1 MQFPKWRLQLRRL
14 DSDRLVHSLKT
25 AIALLFGLLIS
36 YLFKLPLQGR
46 WVVIT
51 ILVVMC
57 AQSRVGA
64 ILQKSYMRF
73 LGTVIGASVASLTL
87 WLIYPNVAFTILI
100 LCLATAVF
108 SYIADSPSTWSEAG
122 PLGAVTLIIIVISP
136 NPNFY
141 TVMSRFL
148 EINLGIIIAL
158 LVSRFIWPLHS
169 RTQLRYILMDTLQHL
184 KDLAQKLEEFTPTS
198 DDTNEKPQE
207 FFENKILNNIGIQ
220 KKLFKEVMS
229 ESFGRSNLNA
239 TFKNIL
245 EAEREILRCITLMRN
260 ALMNFS
266 DQNILIFNQHA
277 EIQKIYQITQDLFQR
292 GIDSLK
298 SNDKEEQVQSLENF
312 SDWKKELKIQLKYL
326 EINQSDQF
334 AIDLFIF
341 SADRLLVQLRTL
353 ILLIKKVKK

>member
-1 MQFPKWRLQLRRL
+1 MQFTQWRVQLRRL
-14 DSDRLVHSLKT
+14 DNDRLVHSLKT

-87 WLIYPNVAFTILI
+87 WLVYPNVALTIFI
-100 LCLATAVF
+100 LCIATAVF

-148 EINLGIIIAL
+148 EINLGIVIAL

-169 RTQLRYILMDTLQHL
+169 RTQLRSILIDTLQNL
-184 KDLAQKLEEFTPTS
+184 KDLAQKLEELTFTNDGNIS
-198 DDTNEKPQE
+198 KPQDIL
-207 FFENKILNNIGIQ
+207 ENKILNNIGVQ

-229 ESFGRSNLNA
+229 ESFGRSNLGE

-245 EAEREILRCITLMRN
+245 NTEREMLRCVTLMRN

-266 DQNILIFNQHA
+266 EQTILIFNQHA
-277 EIQKIYQITQDLFQR
+277 EIQKIYQITQDLFQKNVD
-292 GIDSLK
+292 ILK
-298 SNDKEEQVQSLENF
+298 GKDISQTIESLERCSN
-312 SDWKKELKIQLKYL
+312 WKNEIKIQFKSL
-326 EINQSDQF
+326 ELNRSDQF
-334 AIDLFIF
+334 AMDLFFF
-341 SADRLLVQLRTL
+341 SADRLLIQLHSL
-353 ILLIKKVKK
+353 IILIKKF

>member
-1 MQFPKWRLQLRRL
+1 MQIAQWRHQFRKL

-87 WLIYPNVAFTILI
+87 WLVYPNVALTILI
-100 LCLATAVF
+100 LCVATAVF

-122 PLGAVTLIIIVISP
+122 PLGAVTLIIIVISQ

-141 TVMSRFL
+141 TVISRFL

-169 RTQLRYILMDTLQHL
+169 RTQLRYILIDTLQNL
-184 KDLAQKLEEFTPTS
+184 KDLAQQLEEFTPTNEAK
-198 DDTNEKPQE
+198 NEKSSE
-207 FFENKILNNIGIQ
+207 FFENKILNNIGVQ

-229 ESFGRSNLNA
+229 ESFGRSNLGII
-239 TFKNIL
+239 FKNIL
-245 EAEREILRCITLMRN
+245 EAEREILRCVTLMRN

-266 DQNILIFNQHA
+266 EQNILLFNQHA
-277 EIQKIYQITQDLFQR
+277 EIQKIYQITQALFLR
-292 GIDSLK
+292 SIGILKRKNKEQEVEVENFPNWKEIKFQLK
-298 SNDKEEQVQSLENF
+298 S
-312 SDWKKELKIQLKYL
+312 L

-341 SADRLLVQLRTL
+341 SAERLLVQLHTL
-353 ILLIKKVKK
+353 ISLIKQV

>member
-1 MQFPKWRLQLRRL
+1 MQFTQWQLQLHKL
-14 DSDRLVHSLKT
+14 NSDRIIHSLKT
-25 AIALLFGLLIS
+25 AIALLFGLLVS

-73 LGTVIGASVASLTL
+73 LGSVIGASVASLML
-87 WLIYPNVAFTILI
+87 WLVYPNVVFTILI
-100 LCLATAVF
+100 LCIATAVF

-122 PLGAVTLIIIVISP
+122 PLGAVTLIIIVISQ

-141 TVMSRFL
+141 TVVSRFL
-148 EINLGIIIAL
+148 EINLGIVIAL

-169 RTQLRYILMDTLQHL
+169 RTKLRYILIDTLQNQ
-184 KDLAQKLEEFTPTS
+184 KNLAQQLEEFTFS
-198 DDTNEKPQE
+198 YDDKSEKPYE
-207 FFENKILNNIGIQ
+207 VFENKILNNIGIQ
-220 KKLFKEVMS
+220 KKLFQEVMS
-229 ESFGRSNLNA
+229 ESFGRSNLSQA
-239 TFKNIL
+239 FKNIL
-245 EAEREILRCITLMRN
+245 DAEREILRCITLMRN

-277 EIQKIYQITQDLFQR
+277 EVQKIYQLIQDLFQK
-292 GIDSLK
+292 SLDILK
-298 SNDKEEQVQSLENF
+298 KKDEEQAVEIIEVF
-312 SDWKKELKIQLKYL
+312 SDWKKEIKFQLKSL

-341 SADRLLVQLRTL
+341 SAEQLLVQLRTL
-353 ILLIKKVKK
+353 ISLIKKV

>member
-1 MQFPKWRLQLRRL
+1 MQFAQWQFQLRRL
-14 DSDRLVHSLKT
+14 DSDRFVHSLKT

-73 LGTVIGASVASLTL
+73 LGTIIGASVASLTL
-87 WLIYPNVAFTILI
+87 WLVYPNVAFTILI
-100 LCLATAVF
+100 LCVATAVF

-141 TVMSRFL
+141 TVMSRFS

-169 RTQLRYILMDTLQHL
+169 RTQLRYILIDTLQNL
-184 KDLAQKLEEFTPTS
+184 KALDQKLEEFTS
-198 DDTNEKPQE
+198 TNKDNNGPQE
-207 FFENKILNNIGIQ
+207 IFENKILNNIGVQ

-229 ESFGRSNLNA
+229 ESFGRSNLGE

-245 EAEREILRCITLMRN
+245 DAEREILRCITLIRN
-260 ALMNFS
+260 ALMSFS
-266 DQNILIFNQHA
+266 DQTVLIFNQHA

-292 GIDSLK
+292 GIDGLK
-298 SNDKEEQVQSLENF
+298 GKYKEQEIEVLENS
-312 SDWKKELKIQLKYL
+312 SDWKKEIKSQLRSS
-326 EINQSDQF
+326 ETNQSDQF

-341 SADRLLVQLRTL
+341 SAERLLVQLHTL
-353 ILLIKKVKK
+353 IILIKKV

>member
-1 MQFPKWRLQLRRL
+1 MQFPKWWYQLRAL
-14 DSDRLVHSLKT
+14 ESDRVIHSLKT
-25 AIALLFGLLIS
+25 AIALLVGLLIS

-73 LGTVIGASVASLTL
+73 IGTVIGACFACLTI
-87 WLIYPNVAFTILI
+87 WLVYPNVVFTILI
-100 LCLATAVF
+100 LCVATAVF

-122 PLGAVTLIIIVISP
+122 PLGAVTLIIIVISQ

-141 TVMSRFL
+141 TVISRFL

-169 RTQLRYILMDTLQHL
+169 RTQLRYMLIDTLQNL
-184 KDLAQKLEEFTPTS
+184 KELAQQLEKFTLTNE
-198 DDTNEKPQE
+198 DTNEKSSD

-229 ESFGRSNLNA
+229 ESFGRSNLGVS
-239 TFKNIL
+239 FKNIL
-245 EAEREILRCITLMRN
+245 DAERETLRCITLMRN
-260 ALMNFS
+260 ALMKFS

-277 EIQKIYQITQDLFQR
+277 EIQKIYQMIQELFLRNINILKGKDKTQESEVVEVLPDWKEIKFQ
-292 GIDSLK
+292 LK
-298 SNDKEEQVQSLENF
+298 S
-312 SDWKKELKIQLKYL
+312 L
-326 EINQSDQF
+326 EIKHTDQF

-341 SADRLLVQLRTL
+341 SADRLLIQLHTL
-353 ILLIKKVKK
+353 IILLKKV

>member
-1 MQFPKWRLQLRRL
+1 MQLTQWRHQLSKL
-14 DSDRLVHSLKT
+14 DNDRLVHSLKT

-36 YLFKLPLQGR
+36 YVFKLPLQGR

-87 WLIYPNVAFTILI
+87 WLVYPNVALTIFI
-100 LCLATAVF
+100 LCVATAVF

-169 RTQLRYILMDTLQHL
+169 HTQLRSILIDSLQNL
-184 KDLAQKLEEFTPTS
+184 KDLAKKLEEFPF
-198 DDTNEKPQE
+198 TNDETIPKLQNNL
-207 FFENKILNNIGIQ
+207 ENKILNNIGIQ

-229 ESFGRSNLNA
+229 ESFGRSSLGEN
-239 TFKNIL
+239 FKSIL
-245 EAEREILRCITLMRN
+245 DIEREMLRCITLMRN
-260 ALMNFS
+260 ALNNFS
-266 DQNILIFNQHA
+266 DPTIRIFNQHA
-277 EIQKIYQITQDLFQR
+277 EIQKVYQITQDLFQN
-292 GIDSLK
+292 IIENLK
-298 SNDKEEQVQSLENF
+298 GNDPEHVVESLESYTN
-312 SDWKKELKIQLKYL
+312 WKKEIKIQFKSL
-326 EINQSDQF
+326 ELNRSDQF
-334 AIDLFIF
+334 AMDLFIF
-341 SADRLLVQLRTL
+341 SADRLLVQLQRLT
-353 ILLIKKVKK
+353 ILIKKF

>member
-1 MQFPKWRLQLRRL
+1 MQFTKWWYQLRTL
-14 DSDRLVHSLKT
+14 DSDRVIHSLKT

-73 LGTVIGASVASLTL
+73 IGTVIGASFASLTI
-87 WLIYPNVAFTILI
+87 WLVYPNIVFTILI
-100 LCLATAVF
+100 LCVATAVF

-122 PLGAVTLIIIVISP
+122 PLGAVTLIIIVISQ

-141 TVMSRFL
+141 TVISRFL

-169 RTQLRYILMDTLQHL
+169 RTQLRYILIDTLQNL
-184 KDLAQKLEEFTPTS
+184 KELAQQLEKFTL
-198 DDTNEKPQE
+198 TNEDTSEKSSE
-207 FFENKILNNIGIQ
+207 IFENKVLNNIGVQ

-229 ESFGRSNLNA
+229 ESFGRSNLGVS
-239 TFKNIL
+239 FKNIL
-245 EAEREILRCITLMRN
+245 DAEREILRCITLMRN
-260 ALMNFS
+260 ALMKFS
-266 DQNILIFNQHA
+266 DQTILIFNQHS
-277 EIQKIYQITQDLFQR
+277 EIQKIYLVIQILFLRSIDILR
-292 GIDSLK
+292 GKDKVREVEVVENLPDWKEIKFQLK
-298 SNDKEEQVQSLENF
+298 S
-312 SDWKKELKIQLKYL
+312 L
-326 EINQSDQF
+326 EIKQFDQF

-341 SADRLLVQLRTL
+341 SADRLLIQLHTL
-353 ILLIKKVKK
+353 IILLKKV

>member
-1 MQFPKWRLQLRRL
+1 MQLTQWRHQFRRL
-14 DSDRLVHSLKT
+14 DNDRLVHSLKT

-73 LGTVIGASVASLTL
+73 LGTVIGAGVASLTL
-87 WLIYPNVAFTILI
+87 WLVYPNVVLTIFI
-100 LCLATAVF
+100 LCVATAVF

-136 NPNFY
+136 SPNFY

-169 RTQLRYILMDTLQHL
+169 RTQLRSILIDTLQNL
-184 KDLAQKLEEFTPTS
+184 KDLAQKLEDFTF
-198 DDTNEKPQE
+198 TNDENIPKPQDIL
-207 FFENKILNNIGIQ
+207 ENKILNNIGTQ

-229 ESFGRSNLNA
+229 ESFGRSKLDE

-245 EAEREILRCITLMRN
+245 NIEREMLRCITLMRN

-266 DQNILIFNQHA
+266 DQTFLIFNQHV
-277 EIQKIYQITQDLFQR
+277 EIQKIYQITQDLFQKN
-292 GIDSLK
+292 IEALK
-298 SNDKEEQVQSLENF
+298 NKNIEQAIEDVDRFSNRKSQIKSQFKALEF
-312 SDWKKELKIQLKYL
+312 DR
-326 EINQSDQF
+326 SDQF
-334 AIDLFIF
+334 AMDLFIF
-341 SADRLLVQLRTL
+341 SADRLLIQLQTL
-353 ILLIKKVKK
+353 IILIKKF

>member
-1 MQFPKWRLQLRRL
+1 MKLTQWRYQLRRL
-14 DSDRLVHSLKT
+14 DGDRLVHSLKT

-87 WLIYPNVAFTILI
+87 WLVYPNVVFTILI
-100 LCLATAVF
+100 LCVATAVF

-169 RTQLRYILMDTLQHL
+169 RTQLRYILIDTLGNL
-184 KDLAQKLEEFTPTS
+184 KDLAQKLEEFIPTN
-198 DDTNEKPQE
+198 DDNVKPQE
-207 FFENKILNNIGIQ
+207 VSENKVLNNIGIQ
-220 KKLFKEVMS
+220 KKLFKEVIS
-229 ESFGRSNLNA
+229 ESFGRSNLDE

-245 EAEREILRCITLMRN
+245 DAERETLRCITLMRN

-277 EIQKIYQITQDLFQR
+277 EVQKIYQITQSLFQR
-292 GIDSLK
+292 GIDSLRGK
-298 SNDKEEQVQSLENF
+298 DKEQEIESLENF
-312 SDWKKELKIQLKYL
+312 SDWKKEIKFQFKSL

-341 SADRLLVQLRTL
+341 SADRLLVQLHTL
-353 ILLIKKVKK
+353 IILIKKV

>member
-1 MQFPKWRLQLRRL
+1 MQIAQWRHQLRRL
-14 DSDRLVHSLKT
+14 DNDRLVHSLKT
-25 AIALLFGLLIS
+25 AVALLLSLLIS

-64 ILQKSYMRF
+64 ILQKSYMRI
-73 LGTVIGASVASLTL
+73 LGTIMGASIASLTL
-87 WLIYPNVAFTILI
+87 WLIYPNVTFTILI
-100 LCLATAVF
+100 LCMATAVF
-108 SYIADSPSTWSEAG
+108 SYIADSPSALSEAG
-122 PLGAVTLIIIVISP
+122 PLGAVTLIIILISP

-169 RTQLRYILMDTLQHL
+169 RTKLRYILIDTLQNF
-184 KDLAQKLEEFTPTS
+184 KNLAQKLEEFTHAN
-198 DDTNEKPQE
+198 DDSTKKPPE
-207 FFENKILNNIGIQ
+207 FFENRILNNIGIQ

-229 ESFGRSNLNA
+229 ESFGRSNLGE
-239 TFKNIL
+239 TFKSIL
-245 EAEREILRCITLMRN
+245 DGEREILRCITLMRN

-266 DQNILIFNQHA
+266 DQDILIFSQHV
-277 EIQKIYQITQDLFQR
+277 EVQKIYQIIQDLFQKN
-292 GIDSLK
+292 IDSLK
-298 SNDKEEQVQSLENF
+298 DKDKEQEVKCLEKF
-312 SDWKKELKIQLKYL
+312 SDWRKEIKFQLKSL
-326 EINQSDQF
+326 EINQPEQF

-353 ILLIKKVKK
+353 IILIKKF

>member
-1 MQFPKWRLQLRRL
+1 MQFIQWRHQLHRL

-87 WLIYPNVAFTILI
+87 CVYPNVAFTILI
-100 LCLATAVF
+100 LCVATAVF

-136 NPNFY
+136 DPNFY

-169 RTQLRYILMDTLQHL
+169 RTQLRYILIDTLQNL
-184 KDLAQKLEEFTPTS
+184 KALAQKLEEFTFTNS
-198 DDTNEKPQE
+198 DDNNTKPQE
-207 FFENKILNNIGIQ
+207 IFENKILNNIGIQ

-229 ESFGRSNLNA
+229 ESFGRSNLEK

-245 EAEREILRCITLMRN
+245 DAEREILRCITLMRN
-260 ALMNFS
+260 TLMDFS
-266 DQNILIFNQHA
+266 DQNILIFNQHSK
-277 EIQKIYQITQDLFQR
+277 IQKVYQITQDLFQR
-292 GIDSLK
+292 SIDSLK
-298 SNDKEEQVQSLENF
+298 SKGEDQIEGLEEF
-312 SDWKKELKIQLKYL
+312 SGWKKEIKLQLNSL

-341 SADRLLVQLRTL
+341 SADRLLVQLHTL
-353 ILLIKKVKK
+353 IILIKKV

>member
-1 MQFPKWRLQLRRL
+1 MQFPKWWYQLRAL
-14 DSDRLVHSLKT
+14 ESDRVIHSLKT
-25 AIALLFGLLIS
+25 AIALLVGLLIS

-73 LGTVIGASVASLTL
+73 IGTVIGACFACLTI
-87 WLIYPNVAFTILI
+87 WLVYPNVVFTLLF
-100 LCLATAVF
+100 LCVATAVF
-108 SYIADSPSTWSEAG
+108 SYIADCPSTWSEAG
-122 PLGAVTLIIIVISP
+122 PLGAVTLIIIVISQ

-141 TVMSRFL
+141 TVISRFL

-169 RTQLRYILMDTLQHL
+169 RTQLRYMLIDTLQNL
-184 KDLAQKLEEFTPTS
+184 KELAQQLEKFTLTNE
-198 DDTNEKPQE
+198 DTNEKSSD

-229 ESFGRSNLNA
+229 ESFGRSNLGVS
-239 TFKNIL
+239 FKNIL
-245 EAEREILRCITLMRN
+245 DAERETLRCITLMRN
-260 ALMNFS
+260 ALMKFS

-277 EIQKIYQITQDLFQR
+277 EIQKIYQMIQELFLRNINILKGKDKTQESEVVEVLPDWKEIKFQ
-292 GIDSLK
+292 LK
-298 SNDKEEQVQSLENF
+298 S
-312 SDWKKELKIQLKYL
+312 L
-326 EINQSDQF
+326 EIKHTDQF

-341 SADRLLVQLRTL
+341 SADRLLIQLHTL
-353 ILLIKKVKK
+353 IILLKKV

>member
-1 MQFPKWRLQLRRL
+1 MQFTQWRRPLRRI

-87 WLIYPNVAFTILI
+87 WLVYPNVALTIFI
-100 LCLATAVF
+100 LCIATAVF

-148 EINLGIIIAL
+148 EINLGIVIAL

-169 RTQLRYILMDTLQHL
+169 RTQLRSILIDTLQNL
-184 KDLAQKLEEFTPTS
+184 KELAQKLEERTFTNDGNIS
-198 DDTNEKPQE
+198 KPQDIL
-207 FFENKILNNIGIQ
+207 ENKILNNIGVQ

-229 ESFGRSNLNA
+229 ESFGRSNLGE
-239 TFKNIL
+239 TFRNIL
-245 EAEREILRCITLMRN
+245 NIEREMLRCITLMRN

-266 DQNILIFNQHA
+266 EQTILIFIQHA
-277 EIQKIYQITQDLFQR
+277 EIQKIYQITQDLFKR
-292 GIDSLK
+292 NIDILK
-298 SNDKEEQVQSLENF
+298 GKDTAQTVESLESCSN
-312 SDWKKELKIQLKYL
+312 WKNELKMQFKSL
-326 EINQSDQF
+326 ELNRSDQF
-334 AIDLFIF
+334 AMDLFIF
-341 SADRLLVQLRTL
+341 SADRLLIQLHSM
-353 ILLIKKVKK
+353 INLIKKF

>member
-1 MQFPKWRLQLRRL
+1 MQFAQWQLWLRKL

-73 LGTVIGASVASLTL
+73 LGTVIGASFAGLTL
-87 WLIYPNVAFTILI
+87 WLIYPNVALTILI

-169 RTQLRYILMDTLQHL
+169 RTQLRYILIDTLQNL
-184 KDLAQKLEEFTPTS
+184 KDLAQKLEEFRPIS
-198 DDTNEKPQE
+198 DDHEKPQE

-229 ESFGRSNLNA
+229 ESFGRSNLSE

-245 EAEREILRCITLMRN
+245 DAEREILRCITLMRN
-260 ALMNFS
+260 GLMNFS
-266 DQNILIFNQHA
+266 DQTILIFNQHA
-277 EIQKIYQITQDLFQR
+277 EVQKIYQITQNLFQR
-292 GIDSLK
+292 SIDSLK
-298 SNDKEEQVQSLENF
+298 GKDTEEQVESLENF
-312 SDWKKELKIQLKYL
+312 SNWKKEIKFQLKSL
-326 EINQSDQF
+326 ELNQADQF

-341 SADRLLVQLRTL
+341 SADRLLVQLLTL
-353 ILLIKKVKK
+353 IFLIKKV

>member
-1 MQFPKWRLQLRRL
+1 MQFTQWRHSFRNL
-14 DSDRLVHSLKT
+14 DNDRVVHSLKT

-36 YLFKLPLQGR
+36 YSFKLPLQGR

-73 LGTVIGASVASLTL
+73 IGTVIGASVACLTL
-87 WLIYPNVAFTILI
+87 WLVYPNVALTIFI
-100 LCLATAVF
+100 LCIATAVF
-108 SYIADSPSTWSEAG
+108 SYIADSPSNWSEAG
-122 PLGAVTLIIIVISP
+122 PLGAVTLIIIVISQ

-141 TVMSRFL
+141 TVLSRFL

-169 RTQLRYILMDTLQHL
+169 RTQLRSILIDTLQNL
-184 KDLAQKLEEFTPTS
+184 KDLAQKLEEFTFTHDEDIPKFQ
-198 DDTNEKPQE
+198 DIL
-207 FFENKILNNIGIQ
+207 ENKILNNIGIQ

-229 ESFGRSNLNA
+229 ESFGRSNLGK

-245 EAEREILRCITLMRN
+245 DTEREMLRCIILMRN

-266 DQNILIFNQHA
+266 DQTILVFNQHA
-277 EIQKIYQITQDLFQR
+277 QIQKIYQITQDLFQNN
-292 GIDSLK
+292 IENLK
-298 SNDKEEQVQSLENF
+298 GKDTKQTIQSLERPSN
-312 SDWKKELKIQLKYL
+312 WKEEIKIQFKSL
-326 EINQSDQF
+326 ELSRSDQF

-341 SADRLLVQLRTL
+341 SADRLLVQLHTL
-353 ILLIKKVKK
+353 TTLIKKF

>member
-1 MQFPKWRLQLRRL
+1 MQFAQWQLRLRRL
-14 DSDRLVHSLKT
+14 DSDRLIHSLKT

-87 WLIYPNVAFTILI
+87 WLVYPNVAFTILI
-100 LCLATAVF
+100 LCIATAIF

-136 NPNFY
+136 NPNFN

-169 RTQLRYILMDTLQHL
+169 RTQLRYILIDTLQNL
-184 KDLAQKLEEFTPTS
+184 KAFAQKLEEFTSTK
-198 DDTNEKPQE
+198 DDNNDKPQE
-207 FFENKILNNIGIQ
+207 VLENNILNNIGIQ

-229 ESFGRSNLNA
+229 ESFGRSNLSE

-245 EAEREILRCITLMRN
+245 DAEREILRCITLMRN

-266 DQNILIFNQHA
+266 DQTILIFNQHA

-292 GIDSLK
+292 SIDSLK
-298 SNDKEEQVQSLENF
+298 SKYKDQETEVLENS
-312 SDWKKELKIQLKYL
+312 SDWKKEIKSQFRSL

-341 SADRLLVQLRTL
+341 SAERLLVQLHTL
-353 ILLIKKVKK
+353 IILIKKV

>member
-1 MQFPKWRLQLRRL
+1 MQFTQWRHQLRRL
-14 DSDRLVHSLKT
+14 DNDRLVHSLKT

-87 WLIYPNVAFTILI
+87 WLVYPNVALTIFI
-100 LCLATAVF
+100 LCIATAIF

-148 EINLGIIIAL
+148 EINLGIVIAL

-169 RTQLRYILMDTLQHL
+169 LTQLRSILIDTLQNL
-184 KDLAQKLEEFTPTS
+184 KGLAQKLQELTFTNDGNIFKS
-198 DDTNEKPQE
+198 QDIL
-207 FFENKILNNIGIQ
+207 ENKILNNIGVQ

-229 ESFGRSNLNA
+229 ESFGRSNLGE
-239 TFKNIL
+239 TFRNIL
-245 EAEREILRCITLMRN
+245 NIEREMLRCITLMRN

-266 DQNILIFNQHA
+266 EQTILIFIQHA
-277 EIQKIYQITQDLFQR
+277 EIQKIYQITQDLFIKN
-292 GIDSLK
+292 IDILK
-298 SNDKEEQVQSLENF
+298 GKDTAQIVESLESCSN
-312 SDWKKELKIQLKYL
+312 WKNELKIQFKSLGL
-326 EINQSDQF
+326 NRSDQF
-334 AIDLFIF
+334 AMDLFIF
-341 SADRLLVQLRTL
+341 SADRLLIQLHSM
-353 ILLIKKVKK
+353 INLIKKF

>member
-1 MQFPKWRLQLRRL
+1 MQFTQWRHQLRRL
-14 DSDRLVHSLKT
+14 DNDRLVHSLKT

-73 LGTVIGASVASLTL
+73 LGTVIGASFASLTL
-87 WLIYPNVAFTILI
+87 WLVYPNVALTIFI
-100 LCLATAVF
+100 LCIATAAF

-141 TVMSRFL
+141 TVISRFL
-148 EINLGIIIAL
+148 EINLGIVIAL

-169 RTQLRYILMDTLQHL
+169 RTQLRAILIDTLQNL
-184 KDLAQKLEEFTPTS
+184 KGLAQKLEEPIFTNGGNILKTQ
-198 DDTNEKPQE
+198 DIL
-207 FFENKILNNIGIQ
+207 ENKILNNIGVQ

-229 ESFGRSNLNA
+229 ESFGRSNLGEA
-239 TFKNIL
+239 FKNIL
-245 EAEREILRCITLMRN
+245 NTEREMLRCITLMRN

-266 DQNILIFNQHA
+266 EQTMLIFNQHA
-277 EIQKIYQITQDLFQR
+277 EIQKIYQITQDLYQKN
-292 GIDSLK
+292 IDILK
-298 SNDKEEQVQSLENF
+298 GKDMSQTVESVESYSNWKHEIKIQFKSLELNR
-312 SDWKKELKIQLKYL
+312 
-326 EINQSDQF
+326 SDQF
-334 AIDLFIF
+334 AMDLFIF
-341 SADRLLVQLRTL
+341 SADRLLIQLHSL
-353 ILLIKKVKK
+353 IILIKKF

>member
-1 MQFPKWRLQLRRL
+1 MQFPKWQIKLRRL
-14 DSDRLVHSLKT
+14 DNDRMVHSLKT

-64 ILQKSYMRF
+64 ILQKSYMRI
-73 LGTVIGASVASLTL
+73 LGTIMGASVASLTL
-87 WLIYPNVAFTILI
+87 WLVYPNVAFTILI

-108 SYIADSPSTWSEAG
+108 SYIADSPSTLSEAG
-122 PLGAVTLIIIVISP
+122 PLGAVTLIIILISQ

-141 TVMSRFL
+141 TVISRFL

-169 RTQLRYILMDTLQHL
+169 RTQLRYILIDTLQNL
-184 KDLAQKLEEFTPTS
+184 KNLAQKLEEFRI
-198 DDTNEKPQE
+198 TNDVNSEKPQD

-229 ESFGRSNLNA
+229 ESFGRSNLNE
-239 TFKNIL
+239 TFKSIL
-245 EAEREILRCITLMRN
+245 DAEREILRCITLMRN
-260 ALMNFS
+260 ALVNFS
-266 DQNILIFNQHA
+266 DQNILIFNQNA
-277 EIQKIYQITQDLFQR
+277 EIQKIYQITQTLFQR
-292 GIDSLK
+292 AIDSL
-298 SNDKEEQVQSLENF
+298 NRIDKGQEVEILENF
-312 SDWKKELKIQLKYL
+312 SDWNEVKFQLKSL
-326 EINQSDQF
+326 EINPSEQF
-334 AIDLFIF
+334 AIDLFMF
-341 SADRLLVQLRTL
+341 SADRLIVQLHTL
-353 ILLIKKVKK
+353 IILIKKV

>member
-1 MQFPKWRLQLRRL
+1 MQFIQWRHQLRRL

-87 WLIYPNVAFTILI
+87 WLVYPNVAFTILI
-100 LCLATAVF
+100 LCVATAVF

-136 NPNFY
+136 DPNFY

-169 RTQLRYILMDTLQHL
+169 RTQLRYILIDTLQNL
-184 KDLAQKLEEFTPTS
+184 KALAQKLEELTFTNS
-198 DDTNEKPQE
+198 DDNNTKPQE
-207 FFENKILNNIGIQ
+207 IFENKILNNIGIQ

-229 ESFGRSNLNA
+229 ESFGRSNLDE

-245 EAEREILRCITLMRN
+245 DAEREILRCITLMRN
-260 ALMNFS
+260 ALMDFS
-266 DQNILIFNQHA
+266 DQNILIFNQHSK
-277 EIQKIYQITQDLFQR
+277 IQKVYQITQDLFQR
-292 GIDSLK
+292 SIDSLK
-298 SNDKEEQVQSLENF
+298 SKDEDQTVEGLEEF
-312 SDWKKELKIQLKYL
+312 SGLKKEIKLQLKFL

-341 SADRLLVQLRTL
+341 SADRLLVQLQML
-353 ILLIKKVKK
+353 IILIKKV

>member
-1 MQFPKWRLQLRRL
+1 MQFIQWRHQLRRL

-87 WLIYPNVAFTILI
+87 WLVYPNVAFTILI
-100 LCLATAVF
+100 LCVATAVF

-136 NPNFY
+136 DPNFY

-169 RTQLRYILMDTLQHL
+169 RTQLRYILIDTLQNL
-184 KDLAQKLEEFTPTS
+184 KALAQKLEEFTFTSS
-198 DDTNEKPQE
+198 DDNNTKPQE
-207 FFENKILNNIGIQ
+207 IFENKILNNIGIQ

-229 ESFGRSNLNA
+229 ESFGRSNLEK

-245 EAEREILRCITLMRN
+245 DSEREVLRCITLMRN
-260 ALMNFS
+260 ALMDFS

-277 EIQKIYQITQDLFQR
+277 KIQKVYQITQDLFQR
-292 GIDSLK
+292 SIDSLK
-298 SNDKEEQVQSLENF
+298 SKDEDQTVEGLEEF
-312 SDWKKELKIQLKYL
+312 SAWKKEIKLQLKSL

-341 SADRLLVQLRTL
+341 SADRLLVQLQTL
-353 ILLIKKVKK
+353 IILIKKV

>member
-1 MQFPKWRLQLRRL
+1 MQITQWRHQLHRL

-87 WLIYPNVAFTILI
+87 WLVYPNVALTILI

-108 SYIADSPSTWSEAG
+108 SYIADSPSTLSEAG

-169 RTQLRYILMDTLQHL
+169 LTQLRYILIDTLQNL
-184 KDLAQKLEEFTPTS
+184 KALAQKLEEFIPI
-198 DDTNEKPQE
+198 DDDNEKPQE
-207 FFENKILNNIGIQ
+207 VFENKTLNNIGIQ

-229 ESFGRSNLNA
+229 ESFGRSNLSE

-245 EAEREILRCITLMRN
+245 DAEREILRCITLMRN

-277 EIQKIYQITQDLFQR
+277 EVQKIYQITQGLFQKA
-292 GIDSLK
+292 IDSLNGK
-298 SNDKEEQVQSLENF
+298 GKGKEQEVNSLENF
-312 SDWKKELKIQLKYL
+312 VGWKKEIKFQLKSL

-341 SADRLLVQLRTL
+341 SADRLLVQLHTL
-353 ILLIKKVKK
+353 IILIKKV

>member
-1 MQFPKWRLQLRRL
+1 MQFAKWRFQLLRL
-14 DSDRLVHSLKT
+14 DGDRLVHSLKT
-25 AIALLFGLLIS
+25 AIALLFGLLLS

-87 WLIYPNVAFTILI
+87 WLVYPNVVFTVLI
-100 LCLATAVF
+100 LCVATALF

-136 NPNFY
+136 NPNIS
-141 TVMSRFL
+141 TVLSRFL

-169 RTQLRYILMDTLQHL
+169 RTQLRYILIDTLQNL
-184 KDLAQKLEEFTPTS
+184 KNIAQQLEEFISINT
-198 DDTNEKPQE
+198 DNIEKPHE
-207 FFENKILNNIGIQ
+207 ILENKVLNNIGVQ
-220 KKLFKEVMS
+220 KKLFQEVMS
-229 ESFGRSNLNA
+229 ESFGRSNLDEV
-239 TFKNIL
+239 FKNIL
-245 EAEREILRCITLMRN
+245 YAEREILRCITLMRN
-260 ALMNFS
+260 SLMNFS

-277 EIQKIYQITQDLFQR
+277 EVQKIYQITQHLFQR
-292 GIDSLK
+292 EIDILKGKENNQETEALEKSL
-298 SNDKEEQVQSLENF
+298 DWKEEIKLR
-312 SDWKKELKIQLKYL
+312 LKPL

-334 AIDLFIF
+334 AVDLFIF
-341 SADRLLVQLRTL
+341 SADRLLVQLHAL
-353 ILLIKKVKK
+353 IILIKKI